1 MTVLKWLLLALLLG
15 YCGLCLVLLLTQRS
29 LMYLPDRTRTLPEA
43 AGLPQAMK
51 IVLTPADGEK
61 VLAWHV
67 PPRPNK
73 PVVLYFH
80 GNGGAL
86 AHRVDRFRTLIEDGT
101 GLVALSYRGYGGSA
115 GTPSENGLLQD
126 AAAAYSFAAEH
137 YPPDRIVAWGES
149 LGSAVAI
156 GLAAEKPVAAMVLEA
171 PFTSAVNIAAEVYPY
186 IPVRLLMWDQF
197 RSEER
202 ISRVRAPLLILHGE
216 RDRTI
221 PIAHGERLF
230 ARANEP
236 KRMVRFR
243 EGGHNGLDAHG
254 ALRAVQQFLA
264 AVMDRPEP
272 EANR

>member
-1 MTVLKWLLLALLLG
+1 MISLKWLLAALLLG
-15 YCGLCLVLLLTQRS
+15 YCGLCLLLLLTQRS
-29 LMYLPDRTRTLPEA
+29 LMYLPDRTRTLPQA
-43 AGLPQAMK
+43 AGLPQATE

-67 PPRPNK
+67 PPRAEK

-86 AHRVDRFRTLIEDGT
+86 THRVDRFRTLTEDGT

-137 YPPDRIVAWGES
+137 YSADRVVAWGES

-156 GLAAEKPVAAMVLEA
+156 GLGAEKPVAALVLEA

-197 RSEER
+197 RSDER
-202 ISRVRAPLLILHGE
+202 IGRVRAPMLILHGE

-230 ARANEP
+230 SRANEP
-236 KRMVRFR
+236 KRMVRFPD
-243 EGGHNGLDAHG
+243 GGHNGLDAHG
-254 ALRAVQQFLA
+254 ALRTVQQFLA
-264 AVMDRPEP
+264 AVLDRPP
-272 EANR
+272 PDADR

>member
-43 AGLPQAMK
+43 AGLPQAME

-86 AHRVDRFRTLIEDGT
+86 AHRVDRFRTLIEDGI

-115 GTPSENGLLQD
+115 GTPSQNGLLQD

-202 ISRVRAPLLILHGE
+202 ISRVRAPVLILHGE

-264 AVMDRPEP
+264 AVLDRPEP

>member
-43 AGLPQAMK
+43 AGLPQAME

-86 AHRVDRFRTLIEDGT
+86 AHRVDRFRTLIEDGI

-236 KRMVRFR
+236 KRMVRFPD
-243 EGGHNGLDAHG
+243 GGHNGLDAHG
-254 ALRAVQQFLA
+254 ALRSVQQFLA
-264 AVMDRPEP
+264 AVLDRSQPD
-272 EANR
+272 ADR